1 MKKLLSIL
9 LALTLC
15 VGMLAGCSGSK
26 STTNEKTDNS
36 ANTTSSVIKL
46 GVNADITS
54 LDPQNHNDTTSAY
67 MTRHIYSNLVTLN
80 DNNEFVGDLAES
92 WEYVDDVTVNFTLKE
107 GVKFH
112 NGDVLTSEDVKY
124 TLDRLATSS
133 KVGHLIK
140 MVDNVEVVD
149 DTHFT
154 IHMNTPSNA
163 LVSSLFHSGAG
174 ILNKAH
180 CEALEAAGKEVADE
194 PMGTG
199 PYKFVSWTPG
209 TNCVLEKFD
218 DYFDE
223 SRKAQNDGLEMK
235 IYLEDSARTIALETG
250 EIDLMLKVPSTD
262 ANKIR
267 ENENLELNSVTS
279 TWIEYMGFNTSKAPF
294 DNKLVRQAI
303 NYAVDK
309 AAVVAVAT
317 ENEGKPFDN
326 YIGAAA
332 IGYYDVAKKYDFNL
346 EKAKELLKEA
356 GYENGLEFTAILSN
370 DTRAK
375 SATAIQATLAEIGVT
390 MKIEQMEAS
399 TFYEECGNG
408 TQEAFFAGWIAN
420 AEPDNT
426 YRALWTTEGG
436 NNYSH
441 YANDK
446 ILDLVNIA
454 STSRDKQEVEDS
466 YKEVLETI
474 SEDAVWAPLY
484 TLDNQLAYNK
494 DLKGVHNSPIGM
506 HNFYALHY

>member
-1 MKKLLSIL
+1 MKKLLSML

-15 VGMLAGCSGSK
+15 AGMLAGCSGSK
-26 STTNEKTDNS
+26 N
-36 ANTTSSVIKL
+36 NTSSSSDTSGESKGSVIKV
-46 GVNADITS
+46 GVSSDITS

-80 DNNEFVGDLAES
+80 DDNEFVGDLAES

-124 TLDRLATSS
+124 TLERLATSS
-133 KVGHLIK
+133 KVGHLTK
-140 MVDNVEVVD
+140 MIDSVEVVD

-154 IHMNTPSNA
+154 VHMNTPSNA

-223 SRKAQNDGLEMK
+223 SRKAQNDGIEMK

-250 EIDLMLKVPSTD
+250 EIDIMLKVPSTD
-262 ANKIR
+262 AQKIR
-267 ENENLELNSVTS
+267 DNANLELSQVPS

-309 AAVVAVAT
+309 ASVVAVAT

-326 YIGAAA
+326 YIGSAA
-332 IGYYDVAKKYDFNL
+332 IGYYDVVTKYDYNL

-356 GYENGLEFTAILSN
+356 GYENGLEFTAILAS
-370 DTRAK
+370 DTRSK
-375 SATAIQATLAEIGVT
+375 SATVIQATLAEIGVT

-408 TQEAFFAGWIAN
+408 TQQAYFAGWIAN

-446 ILDLVNIA
+446 VLELVNIA
-454 STSRDKQEVEDS
+454 STSRDKAEVDAS
-466 YKEVLETI
+466 YEEVLKII
-474 SEDAVWAPLY
+474 SDDAIWAPLY
-484 TLDNQLAYNK
+484 TLDNQIAYNK

-506 HNFYALHY
+506 HNLYALHY